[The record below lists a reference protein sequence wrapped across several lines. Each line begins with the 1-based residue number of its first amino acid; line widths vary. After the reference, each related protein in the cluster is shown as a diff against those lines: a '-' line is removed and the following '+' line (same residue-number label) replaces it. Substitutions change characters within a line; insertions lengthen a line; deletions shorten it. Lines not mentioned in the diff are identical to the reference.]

1 MPEMTDVTGPR
12 RRLLFIVS
20 RERMDLY
27 DALRKALFNELD
39 CEVIL
44 DRREGERREGER
56 RGGERRGGPVPRGK
70 DRRSRHRRERIPV
83 DSEIRECGWAVV
95 KIATW
100 PEANAP
106 RRATT

>member
-1 MPEMTDVTGPR
+1 MMPTMVDTTGPR

-56 RGGERRGGPVPRGK
+56 RGPAAPGGK
-70 DRRSRHRRERIPV
+70 DRRSRHRRERIPI
-83 DSEIRECGWAVV
+83 DGEIRECGWAVV